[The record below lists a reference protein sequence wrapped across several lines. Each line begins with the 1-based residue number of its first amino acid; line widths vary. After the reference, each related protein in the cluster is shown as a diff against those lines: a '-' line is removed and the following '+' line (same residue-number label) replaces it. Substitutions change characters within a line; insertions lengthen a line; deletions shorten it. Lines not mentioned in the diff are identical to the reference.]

1 MPNTNIKFRL
11 DIPKLKS
18 TFLSVLKKNMIK
30 KEAIISKTLETEGGY
45 VNDPSDSGGETYC
58 GIARNSNPKWE
69 GWKIVDAHKP
79 LKWNQKIQ
87 DSILERLVIEIYD
100 TKYYQPIKADKI
112 DSDMIRT
119 HLYDMGV
126 NAGTG
131 AAVKIL
137 QKAINKVYGI
147 SIATD
152 GAIGNITLTYTNNKA
167 KLNELVNEFINQRRL
182 YYQDLVKRKPT
193 NQKFLKGWLNRV
205 DITTEFVERNS
216 K

>member
-30 KEAIISKTLETEGGY
+30 KEAIISKTLETEGYY

-58 GIARNSNPKWE
+58 GIARNSNPNWK

-87 DSILERLVIEIYD
+87 DSELEQLVIEIYD
-100 TKYYQPIKADKI
+100 TKYYQPIKADRI

-131 AAVKIL
+131 AAVKLL
-137 QKAINKVYGI
+137 QKAINMVYGI
-147 SIATD
+147 SIAVD

-182 YYQDLVKRKPT
+182 YYQDLVKRNPT

>member
-1 MPNTNIKFRL
+1 
-11 DIPKLKS
+11 
-18 TFLSVLKKNMIK
+18 MIT
-30 KEAIISKTLETEGGY
+30 KEAIISKTLETEGYY
-45 VNDPSDSGGETYC
+45 VNDPKDNGGETYC
-58 GIARNSNPKWE
+58 GIARNSNPNWQ
-69 GWKIVDAHKP
+69 GWKIVDKYKP

-87 DSILERLVIEIYD
+87 DSELEQLVIEIYD
-100 TKYYQPIKADKI
+100 SKYYQPIKADKI

-131 AAVKIL
+131 AAVKLL

-147 SIATD
+147 SIAVD

-205 DITTEFVERNS
+205 EIVTEFVERNS

>member
-1 MPNTNIKFRL
+1 
-11 DIPKLKS
+11 
-18 TFLSVLKKNMIK
+18 MIN

-58 GIARNSNPKWE
+58 GIARNSNPNWK

-87 DSILERLVIEIYD
+87 DSELEQLVIDIYD

-131 AAVKIL
+131 AAVKLL
-137 QKAINKVYGI
+137 QKAINMVYGVT
-147 SIATD
+147 IAAD

-167 KLNELVNEFINQRRL
+167 KLNELVNEFINQRRI
-182 YYQDLVKRKPT
+182 YYRNLVTVKPS
-193 NQKFLKGWLNRV
+193 NKKFLQGWLNRV
-205 DITTEFVERNS
+205 EITTKFVEKS

>member
-1 MPNTNIKFRL
+1 
-11 DIPKLKS
+11 
-18 TFLSVLKKNMIK
+18 MIK

-58 GIARNSNPKWE
+58 GIARNSNPNWQ
-69 GWKIVDAHKP
+69 GWKIVDKHKP

-87 DSILERLVIEIYD
+87 DSALEQLVIEIYD
-100 TKYYQPIKADKI
+100 SKYYQPIKADRI

-131 AAVKIL
+131 AAVKLL
-137 QKAINKVYGI
+137 QKAINKVYGVT
-147 SIATD
+147 IATD

-167 KLNELVNEFINQRRL
+167 KLNELVNDFINQRKE
-182 YYQDLVKRKPT
+182 YYRNLVTVKPS
-193 NQKFLKGWLNRV
+193 NKKFLQGWLNRV
-205 DITTEFVERNS
+205 DITTKFVEKS

>member
-1 MPNTNIKFRL
+1 
-11 DIPKLKS
+11 
-18 TFLSVLKKNMIK
+18 MIT

-45 VNDPSDSGGETYC
+45 ANVVGDAGGETYC
-58 GIARNSNPKWE
+58 GIARNANPKWE
-69 GWKIVDAHKP
+69 GWKIVDKYKP

-87 DSILERLVIEIYD
+87 DSELEQLVIDVYD
-100 TKYYQPIKADKI
+100 TKYYQPIKADRI

-131 AAVKIL
+131 AAVKLL
-137 QKAINKVYGI
+137 QKAINKVYGVT
-147 SIATD
+147 IATD
-152 GAIGNITLTYTNNKA
+152 GVIGNITLTYTNNKA
-167 KLNELVNEFINQRRL
+167 KLNELVNEFINQRRI

>member
-58 GIARNSNPKWE
+58 GIARNTNPKWQ

-87 DSILERLVIEIYD
+87 DSELEQLVIDVYD

-131 AAVKIL
+131 AAVKLL
-137 QKAINKVYGI
+137 QKAINMVYGI
-147 SIATD
+147 SIAVD

-182 YYQDLVKRKPT
+182 YYQNLVKRKPT

-205 DITTEFVERNS
+205 EIVTEFVERNS

>member
-1 MPNTNIKFRL
+1 MPNANIKFRL

-45 VNDPSDSGGETYC
+45 INDPSDSGGETYC
-58 GIARNSNPKWE
+58 GIARNSNPNWK

-87 DSILERLVIEIYD
+87 DSELEQLVIEIYD
-100 TKYYQPIKADKI
+100 TKYYQPIKADRI

-131 AAVKIL
+131 AAVKLL
-137 QKAINKVYGI
+137 QKAINKVYGVT
-147 SIATD
+147 IATD

>member
-1 MPNTNIKFRL
+1 
-11 DIPKLKS
+11 
-18 TFLSVLKKNMIK
+18 MIT
-30 KEAIISKTLETEGGY
+30 KETIISKTLETEGGY

-58 GIARNSNPKWE
+58 GIARNSNPNWQ

-87 DSILERLVIEIYD
+87 DSELEQLVIEIYD
-100 TKYYQPIKADKI
+100 SKYYQPIKADKI

-131 AAVKIL
+131 VT
-137 QKAINKVYGI
+137 
-147 SIATD
+147 IATD
-152 GAIGNITLTYTNNKA
+152 GVIGNITLTYTNNKA

>member
-1 MPNTNIKFRL
+1 
-11 DIPKLKS
+11 
-18 TFLSVLKKNMIK
+18 MIT
-30 KEAIISKTLETEGGY
+30 KEAIISKTLETEGYY
-45 VNDPSDSGGETYC
+45 VNDPKDSGGETYC
-58 GIARNSNPKWE
+58 GIARNSNPNWK

-87 DSILERLVIEIYD
+87 DAELERLVIEIYD
-100 TKYYQPIKADKI
+100 SKYYQPIKADRI

-131 AAVKIL
+131 AAVKLL
-137 QKAINKVYGI
+137 QKAINKVYGVT
-147 SIATD
+147 IATD

-167 KLNELVNEFINQRRL
+167 KLNELVNEFINQRRI
-182 YYQDLVKRKPT
+182 YYQNLVKRKPT

-205 DITTEFVERNS
+205 DM
-216 K
+216 

>member
-1 MPNTNIKFRL
+1 
-11 DIPKLKS
+11 
-18 TFLSVLKKNMIK
+18 MIT

-45 VNDPSDSGGETYC
+45 ANVSGDAGGETYC
-58 GIARNSNPKWE
+58 GIARNSNPNWK

-87 DSILERLVIEIYD
+87 DSELEQLVIEIYD
-100 TKYYQPIKADKI
+100 SKYYQPIKADRI

-147 SIATD
+147 SIAVD

-167 KLNELVNEFINQRRL
+167 KLNELINEFINQRRI
-182 YYQDLVKRKPT
+182 YYHNLVTIKPS
-193 NQKFLKGWLNRV
+193 NQKFLQGWLNRV
-205 DITTEFVERNS
+205 EITTKFVEKS